1 MRPFNLEKAA
11 DGEPVMTKNGLPARV
26 ICVDANNPWE
36 GVDENLCVIALVK
49 KGGLEQLHRY
59 NEKGE
64 YRSTKKNCMGDA
76 VVEADPS
83 LDLVMRTRKREGW
96 VNVYACTDEHQTGVI
111 IYQTPECAR
120 ENAAAEDYV
129 DTVKIEWEE

>member
-11 DGEPVMTKNGLPARV
+11 DGEPVMTKSGLPARI
-26 ICVDANNPWE
+26 ICVDANNPWK
-36 GVDENLCVIALVK
+36 GIDEKLCVIALVEE
-49 KGGLEQLHRY
+49 GGLEQTRRY

-64 YRSTKKNCMGDA
+64 HRGIKKSCSGDA
-76 VVEADPS
+76 VITNYPD
-83 LDLVMRTRKREGW
+83 LDLVMRTEKHEGW
-96 VNVYACTDEHQTGVI
+96 VNVYACPDEHQTGVI

>member
-26 ICVDANNPWE
+26 ICVDANNPWA
-36 GVDENLCVIALVK
+36 GIDEKLCVIALVEE
-49 KGGLEQLHRY
+49 GGLEQTRRY

-64 YRSTKKNCMGDA
+64 YRSVKKNDMGDA
-76 VVEADPS
+76 VIETNS
-83 LDLVMRTRKREGW
+83 NLDLVMRTRKREGW
-96 VNVYACTDEHQTGVI
+96 VNVYACEDDEDRTAST
-111 IYQTPECAR
+111 IYRTMEDAKK
-120 ENAAAEDYV
+120 AAVVNCV

>member
-11 DGEPVMTKNGLPARV
+11 NGGPVMTKSGLPARV

-36 GVDENLCVIALVK
+36 GVDEKICVIALVK
-49 KGGLEQLHRY
+49 EEGLGKVHRY

-64 YRSTKKNCMGDA
+64 YRSICKDPTGRA
-76 VVEADPS
+76 VVTSNPD
-83 LDLVMRTRKREGW
+83 LDLVMATQKHEGW
-96 VNVYACTDEHQTGVI
+96 INVY
-111 IYQTPECAR
+111 PER
-120 ENAAAEDYV
+120 ECSRVVYVTEEDAKTIAATNVV

>member
-1 MRPFNLEKAA
+1 MRPFNLKKAT
-11 DGEPVMTKNGLPARV
+11 DGKPVMTKNGLPARV

-36 GVDENLCVIALVK
+36 GVGENLCVIALVEER
-49 KGGLEQLHRY
+49 GLEQLHRY

-64 YRSTKKNCMGDA
+64 YRSSKKNCMGDV

-96 VNVYACTDEHQTGVI
+96 VNVYACEDDEDRTAST
-111 IYQTPECAR
+111 IYRTMEDAKK
-120 ENAAAEDYV
+120 AAVVNCV